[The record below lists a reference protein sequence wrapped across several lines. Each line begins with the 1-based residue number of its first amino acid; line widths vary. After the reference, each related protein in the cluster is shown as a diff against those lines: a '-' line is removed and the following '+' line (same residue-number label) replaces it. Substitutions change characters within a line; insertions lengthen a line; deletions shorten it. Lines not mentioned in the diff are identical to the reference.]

1 MFKEVNKHLLMQLDR
16 LTSIDDEDLAT
27 DIDNEVKR
35 AKAICD
41 VAAQAVDIG
50 KTTIEA
56 HKVINEYAID
66 GNLLGI
72 ESNEKKN

>member
-1 MFKEVNKHLLMQLDR
+1 MFNEVNKHLLMQLDR
-16 LTSIDDEDLAT
+16 LTSIQDEDLSA

-41 VAAQAVDIG
+41 VASQAVDIG

-56 HKVINEYAID
+56 HRVVNEYALD
-66 GNLLGI
+66 GKLLGI
-72 ESNEKKN
+72 ESKS